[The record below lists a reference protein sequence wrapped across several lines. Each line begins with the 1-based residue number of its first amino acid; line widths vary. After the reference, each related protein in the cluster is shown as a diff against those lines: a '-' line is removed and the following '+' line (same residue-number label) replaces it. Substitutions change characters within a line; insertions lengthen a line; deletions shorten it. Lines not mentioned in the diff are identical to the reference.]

1 VPSEAPREAGL
12 IPGGKAGGAV
22 LAARED
28 TETGLAPAES
38 FETTPYKAKL
48 GLDFVGQP
56 YVAAGVDSRGAVLGG
71 GIALSFSDMLGEHQL
86 YTVFQAESVHG
97 LTDVGLIAAYVNRVH
112 RFNWGAQISQV
123 PYITGGFANGV
134 DERNGR
140 TVFVEETL
148 LQRQI
153 DRNVSALGFY
163 PLDAATRI
171 ELQSGFR
178 NLSYKNQLTTDV
190 FAFPSGEFLGTE
202 EQDLAA
208 PDSINLFQSS
218 AALVRDTSVFGATSP
233 VLGHRFRLE
242 VESTVGSL
250 DYMGALVDLR
260 QYVQPIRPVTLAA
273 RVLHYGRYG
282 SGAEDPRL
290 NLLFVGYQSLVRGY
304 DTNSFSASECG
315 IGPGCPVYDQLLGS
329 KVLVLNAEARFPLF
343 ALFGAKNLYGPI
355 PLEVGGFFDAGAA
368 WDNSSKPELL
378 GGERQLVKS
387 VGATARL
394 NLFGFAILQ
403 VDYAKP
409 LDRPGKNAFFQF
421 NLLAGF

>member
-1 VPSEAPREAGL
+1 
-12 IPGGKAGGAV
+12 
-22 LAARED
+22 
-28 TETGLAPAES
+28 
-38 FETTPYKAKL
+38 
-48 GLDFVGQP
+48 
-56 YVAAGVDSRGAVLGG
+56 
-71 GIALSFSDMLGEHQL
+71 
-86 YTVFQAESVHG
+86 
-97 LTDVGLIAAYVNRVH
+97 
-112 RFNWGAQISQV
+112 
-123 PYITGGFANGV
+123 
-134 DERNGR
+134 
-140 TVFVEETL
+140 
-148 LQRQI
+148 
-153 DRNVSALGFY
+153 
-163 PLDAATRI
+163 
-171 ELQSGFR
+171 
-178 NLSYKNQLTTDV
+178 
-190 FAFPSGEFLGTE
+190 
-202 EQDLAA
+202 
-208 PDSINLFQSS
+208 
-218 AALVRDTSVFGATSP
+218 VFGATSP

-242 VESTVGSL
+242 VESTLGTL
-250 DYMGALVDLR
+250 DYTGALVDLR
-260 QYVQPIRPVTLAA
+260 QYVQPFRPVTLAG

-329 KVLVLNAEARFPLF
+329 KLLVLNAEARFPLF

-368 WDNSSKPELL
+368 WDSSSKPELF